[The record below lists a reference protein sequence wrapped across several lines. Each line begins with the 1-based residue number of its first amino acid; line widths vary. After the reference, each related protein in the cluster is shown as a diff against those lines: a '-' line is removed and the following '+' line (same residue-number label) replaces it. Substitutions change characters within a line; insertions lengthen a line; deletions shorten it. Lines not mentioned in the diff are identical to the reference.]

1 MSDARRP
8 RSAGAS
14 RPNVMLKQGTIA
26 KDGGALR
33 RAGRKARYH
42 PRMAGTDPYLEP
54 YRTSQRR
61 HGAAFEVTLWAS
73 PQTQRLR
80 FEVMTQMCFFAG
92 KRVLDAGCSRG
103 DFAQYL
109 HEHDIPY
116 ASYTGID
123 ALGEVIDYAAGRDL
137 PRTRFLAG
145 DFVSQPDLLMTDN
158 PQIIAISGSLNTMS
172 DQHLFGVLN
181 SAWASVTQTLIF
193 NFLSDRYAS
202 PAGYAEDGPARR
214 FDTLR
219 MLDWA
224 TDKTPYVVFRQDY
237 FKGGHDA
244 TILMRK
250 QGPQPPS
257 PMP

>member
-1 MSDARRP
+1 MRDRSYPLCADVSKHESEAPPMRRFQT
-8 RSAGAS
+8 
-14 RPNVMLKQGTIA
+14 VV
-26 KDGGALR
+26 R
-33 RAGRKARYH
+33 RRYH
-42 PRMAGTDPYLEP
+42 PSMAGTDQYLEP
-54 YRTSQRR
+54 YRRSQRR

-80 FEVMTQMCFFAG
+80 FDVMTQMCFFAG

-103 DFAQYL
+103 DFAHYL
-109 HEHDIPY
+109 HEHDIAY
-116 ASYTGID
+116 AHYTGID
-123 ALGEVIDYAAGRDL
+123 ALAQVIEYARGRGL
-137 PRTRFLAG
+137 PDARFLCG

-172 DQHLFGVLN
+172 DEHLFGVLN
-181 SAWASVTQTLIF
+181 AAWSSATESLIF
-193 NFLSDRYAS
+193 NFLSDRYAAPS
-202 PAGYAEDGPARR
+202 GYAEDGPARR

-237 FKGGHDA
+237 FLGGHDA

-250 QGPQPPS
+250 HGPHQATPS
-257 PMP
+257 P